1 MYKRQ
6 AERSIKDAQWKALEF
21 RALDV
26 RLQGLRE
33 KLLREETQLEQV
45 IAEQREA
52 ERELET
58 GRERRETASDT
69 LNAAQAGVYQVG
81 STLARVEQQI
91 AHQQELSVRLQR
103 ARDEAQSALAE
114 LGQHISG
121 DAQKLDVLRETLA
134 EAEPQLELLQ
144 EADLLR
150 QDALHEVE
158 GRLADWQTRWET
170 HTREQSEASR
180 AGEVER
186 TRIEQLDRQIF
197 DADRRRSQL
206 HDERIGLDLVSLSD
220 AFAQLELEH
229 ETRKESLEALTEQV
243 ELRKHASGELQ
254 EQQRSAQTELAEL
267 RKHAQSAR
275 GRLAS
280 LETLQHAALGQEQG
294 LSLIHI

>member
-1 MYKRQ
+1 M
-6 AERSIKDAQWKALEF
+6 
-21 RALDV
+21 
-26 RLQGLRE
+26 
-33 KLLREETQLEQV
+33 
-45 IAEQREA
+45 
-52 ERELET
+52 
-58 GRERRETASDT
+58 
-69 LNAAQAGVYQVG
+69 YQVG

-180 AGEVER
+180 AGEVEPVSY
-186 TRIEQLDRQIF
+186 THLDVYKRQ
-197 DADRRRSQL
+197 
-206 HDERIGLDLVSLSD
+206 E
-220 AFAQLELEH
+220 
-229 ETRKESLEALTEQV
+229 
-243 ELRKHASGELQ
+243 
-254 EQQRSAQTELAEL
+254 
-267 RKHAQSAR
+267 
-275 GRLAS
+275 
-280 LETLQHAALGQEQG
+280 
-294 LSLIHI
+294 